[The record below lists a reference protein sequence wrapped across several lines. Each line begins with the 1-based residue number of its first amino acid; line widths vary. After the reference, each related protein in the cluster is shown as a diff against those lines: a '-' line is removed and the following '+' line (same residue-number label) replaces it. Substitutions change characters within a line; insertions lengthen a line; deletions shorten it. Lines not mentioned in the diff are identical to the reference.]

1 LTTGSLNKAYLLLGG
16 NTGNRVKNL
25 DRAKQHITLLAGE
38 IIRTSACYETAAW
51 GNTHQANFLNQVVV
65 IQTTLTAPALMKT
78 LLQIEKKMGRTRTA
92 KNAPRNIDIDI
103 LFFNRETCHTKD
115 LVIPHPQ
122 IQNRRFVLTPL
133 NELSPGLVH
142 PILKK
147 TVHQL
152 LIHCPDKLDVKK
164 F

>member
-1 LTTGSLNKAYLLLGG
+1 MNKTYLLLGG
-16 NTGNRVKNL
+16 NTGNRAKNL
-25 DRAKQHITLLAGE
+25 DKAGLYISSMIGN
-38 IIRTSACYETAAW
+38 IIRSSACYETAAW
-51 GNTHQANFLNQVVV
+51 GNTQQPGFLNQVVV
-65 IQTTLTAPALMKT
+65 VQTKLDAPALMKT
-78 LLQIEKKMGRTRTA
+78 ILLIEKKMGRIRTL

-103 LFFNRETCHTKD
+103 LFYNRETCNCSD
-115 LVIPHPQ
+115 LIIPHPE

-142 PILKK
+142 PLLKK

-152 LIHCPDKLDVKK
+152 LINCTDTLDVKK

>member
-1 LTTGSLNKAYLLLGG
+1 MNKTYLLLGG
-16 NTGNRVKNL
+16 NTG
-25 DRAKQHITLLAGE
+25 DRAKNLEKARQYISTQIGTIT
-38 IIRTSACYETAAW
+38 RSSACYETAAW
-51 GNTHQANFLNQVVV
+51 GNTLQPGFLNQVVV
-65 IQTTLTAPALMKT
+65 VDTHLDAPTLMNTI
-78 LLQIEKKMGRTRTA
+78 LLIEKKMGRIRTI

-103 LFFNRETCHTKD
+103 LFFNRDTVNLSN
-115 LVIPHPQ
+115 LVIPHPE

-142 PILKK
+142 PLLKK

-152 LIHCPDKLDVKK
+152 LINCSDVLDVKK

>member
-1 LTTGSLNKAYLLLGG
+1 
-16 NTGNRVKNL
+16 
-25 DRAKQHITLLAGE
+25 
-38 IIRTSACYETAAW
+38 
-51 GNTHQANFLNQVVV
+51 
-65 IQTTLTAPALMKT
+65 MKT
-78 LLQIEKKMGRTRTA
+78 ILLIEKKMGRIRTL

-103 LFFNRETCHTKD
+103 LFFNRETCNTRD
-115 LVIPHPQ
+115 LIIPHPE

-142 PILKK
+142 PLLKK

-152 LIHCPDKLDVKK
+152 LINCADTLDVKK

>member
-1 LTTGSLNKAYLLLGG
+1 MNKTYLLLGG
-16 NTGNRVKNL
+16 NTGNRAKNL
-25 DRAKQHITLLAGE
+25 DKAGQHISSLIGN
-38 IIRTSACYETAAW
+38 IIRSSACYETAAW
-51 GNTHQANFLNQVVV
+51 GNTQQPGFLNRVVV
-65 IQTTLTAPALMKT
+65 VQTKLDAPALMKT
-78 LLQIEKKMGRTRTA
+78 ILLIEKKMGRIRTL

-103 LFFNRETCHTKD
+103 LFYNREICNASN
-115 LVIPHPQ
+115 LIIPHPE

-142 PILKK
+142 PLLKK

-152 LIHCPDKLDVKK
+152 LINCTDTLDVKK

>member
-1 LTTGSLNKAYLLLGG
+1 MNKAYLLTGG
-16 NTGNRVKNL
+16 NTGDRTHNL
-25 DRAKQHITLLAGE
+25 AQAQQWIEKWAGKVL
-38 IIRTSACYETAAW
+38 RSSALYQTAAW
-51 GNTHQANFLNQVVV
+51 GNTEQSPFLNQVLV
-65 IQTTLTAPALMKT
+65 IATPLDAPALMQV
-78 LLQIEKKMGRTRTA
+78 LLQIEQTMGRARTV

-103 LFFNRETCHTKD
+103 LFFNKEIHQRPE

-142 PILKK
+142 PVLKK

-152 LIHCPDKLDVKK
+152 LLQCSDGLDVKK